1 MSIMPEIL
9 FWFSIGLL
17 LYTYVGFGAFLAL
30 LTRIIRRKEI
40 YNKQTEYMPDI
51 SVIVSAYNEEK
62 VIAKR
67 IRNLFDLRYP
77 KEKLE
82 IIIASDG
89 SSDCT
94 VDVAEK
100 YEEYGIKI
108 LDFKQN
114 RGKAAIQNDSVKT
127 ARGEIIVF
135 TDAETEFEKDSL
147 KKMVRPFSDGLI
159 GCVVGNLIY
168 NTEKTSVSES
178 EGIYW
183 RFEKKLREYE
193 SNLGILATATGACMA
208 VRKRL
213 WISLSPIDDSDFT
226 TPIDVIKQEYRVV
239 YVPDAIAYDVPPHTI
254 KGELKTRIRQ
264 TSKNFVGTLRR
275 WGWKGW
281 IKHPIIS
288 WGLLSHKI
296 LRWFTPF
303 FMLGAF
309 ISNLF
314 LFDEGMVYL
323 IVFLGQIIFY
333 IFAVIGFGCELLKKK
348 LPVAAFVFSFCVA
361 NIGMALGVI
370 KGLSGRAPASFKDK

>member
-1 MSIMPEIL
+1 MSIIPETL
-9 FWFSIGLL
+9 FGLSIGLL

-89 SSDCT
+89 SSDST
-94 VDVAEK
+94 VDVAKK
-100 YEEYGIKI
+100 YEEYGIKV

-114 RGKAAIQNDSVKT
+114 RGKAAIQNDSVKS

-147 KKMVRPFSDGLI
+147 KKMVRPFSNDLI

-168 NTEKTSVSES
+168 NTERTSVSES
-178 EGIYW
+178 EGLYW
-183 RFEKKLREYE
+183 RFEKKLREFE

-208 VRKRL
+208 VRRRL
-213 WISLSPIDDSDFT
+213 WRDLAPIDDSDFT
-226 TPIDVIKQEYRVV
+226 TPLDVIRQGYKIV

-323 IVFLGQIIFY
+323 VVFFGQIIFF
-333 IFAVIGFGCELLKKK
+333 ILAILGLAGELLKRRI
-348 LPVAAFVFSFCVA
+348 VIASTVFSFCVA
-361 NIGMALGVI
+361 NIGMGIGII
-370 KGLSGRAPASFKDK
+370 KGLLGKAPASFKDK